1 MSIHLYR
8 HVKIFHEYTSLILL
22 VIFVDQKISRPE
34 INIVH
39 QSQSTE
45 SPSLKH
51 SHQLLL
57 QIRLNAMNI
66 MEGTSESLL
75 AVKANEDDVHS
86 QSQVESVNC
95 ECCGFMEECTLPY
108 ISQIRRHYNGRW
120 ICGLCVEAVKY
131 EILKSENLIT
141 TGEALDRHIDF
152 YENFRS
158 SSRLPF
164 SDAVADHPI
173 LAMGK
178 IMRKRLD
185 SPSLRRHRSAPI
197 SPD

>member
-1 MSIHLYR
+1 
-8 HVKIFHEYTSLILL
+8 
-22 VIFVDQKISRPE
+22 
-34 INIVH
+34 
-39 QSQSTE
+39 
-45 SPSLKH
+45 
-51 SHQLLL
+51 
-57 QIRLNAMNI
+57 MNI

-75 AVKANEDDVHS
+75 TVKENADDVHS

-95 ECCGFMEECTLPY
+95 ECCGFMEECTLSY

>member
-1 MSIHLYR
+1 MEAS
-8 HVKIFHEYTSLILL
+8 E
-22 VIFVDQKISRPE
+22 
-34 INIVH
+34 
-39 QSQSTE
+39 
-45 SPSLKH
+45 
-51 SHQLLL
+51 QLLA
-57 QIRLNAMNI
+57 IKSNA
-66 MEGTSESLL
+66 
-75 AVKANEDDVHS
+75 DDVHS

-95 ECCGFMEECTLPY
+95 ECCGLTEECTLSY

-120 ICGLCVEAVKY
+120 ICGLCMEAVKY

-141 TGEALDRHIDF
+141 TGEALERHIAF
-152 YENFRS
+152 YDNFRS

-185 SPSLRRHRSAPI
+185 SPS
-197 SPD
+197 